1 MPFSLKH
8 WKRLQGLGD
17 VKTDIHTACINK
29 RWKTVVKLLQENP
42 ARAKQK
48 APGAILP
55 LHLALKYCAPLA
67 VIEALLTI
75 YPKSIKK
82 KDRKESWRFPSTA
95 LCYGKY

>member
-42 ARAKQK
+42 A
-48 APGAILP
+48 
-55 LHLALKYCAPLA
+55 
-67 VIEALLTI
+67 LTGTEI
-75 YPKSIKK
+75 QRIQN
-82 KDRKESWRFPSTA
+82 DFPMCFVYNA
-95 LCYGKY
+95 CNARVEF

>member
-17 VKTDIHTACINK
+17 VKTDIHGLYK
-29 RWKTVVKLLQENP
+29 PWKTVVKSTENP

-82 KDRKESWRFPSTA
+82 DRKESWWFPSTA